1 MKQHQNA
8 TPALPGANK
17 KRNVIIIF
25 SVLALAVAI
34 LLIFFLPLLFKQAKD
49 DAIIRI
55 PVNATSENVKDSI
68 SRYLGDDYAALV
80 MRMAKINRT
89 DFSNRHGAYL
99 IPAGTSPIRA
109 ERKLSKGAQQP
120 LTITINGFRS
130 ITSLSDR
137 VARRLDFSADS
148 LLETATGKEIL
159 NKYGLTPQQA
169 LALFID
175 DSYEVYWSASPETL
189 VKKIG
194 DNYNKVWNAE
204 RLRKAS
210 ELGLTPAEV
219 MTVCSIVDEESNKL
233 DEKGKIGRLYIN
245 RVKKGM
251 PLQADPTI
259 RFALDDFTIRR
270 VKGNHLKVDSPF
282 NTYKNKGL
290 PPGPI
295 RTTSVATIDAVLDSQ
310 PSTHLYMCAKED
322 FSGYHNFASSY
333 SEHQANARRYQKAL
347 DNRGIK

>member
-1 MKQHQNA
+1 MKQQQNA

-17 KRNVIIIF
+17 KRKLIIIF

-68 SRYLGDDYAALV
+68 SRYLGDDYASLV
-80 MRMAKINRT
+80 MRMAKINGT

-130 ITSLSDR
+130 LTSLSDR
-137 VARRLDFSADS
+137 VARRLDFTADS
-148 LLETATGKEIL
+148 LLKTATGRELL

-189 VKKIG
+189 VSKIG
-194 DNYNKVWNAE
+194 DNYNRVWNAE
-204 RLRKAS
+204 RRRKAS
-210 ELGLTPAEV
+210 ELGLSPAEV

-310 PSTHLYMCAKED
+310 PSTHIYMCAKED
-322 FSGYHNFASSY
+322 FSGYHNFASTY
-333 SEHQANARRYQKAL
+333 PEHQANARRYQKAL